1 LIKFALKSWIDVKTV
16 RDLLRADGWNEW
28 ANVETDQKKKLP
40 SPPIVKPFPKDAE
53 YIDLVKP
60 EDLGVGEKS
69 LMATIGLRR
78 SHRKY
83 SSNSLTLEELSFLLW
98 ATQGIQ
104 EVRNSGSN
112 LRTVPSGGARHSFET
127 YLAVF
132 RVDGLEQGLYR
143 YSPIDHKIVRIDSKV
158 PITQKT
164 VGDACRKQAFAGKA
178 AVVFIWTT
186 IPYRMYWRYERVTA
200 KIIAQ
205 DSGHMCQNLYLACTS
220 IGAGTCAIGAYDQNL
235 MDQLVDVNGE
245 EEFVVYVA
253 PVGKLD

>member
-1 LIKFALKSWIDVKTV
+1 LKQV
-16 RDLLRADGWNEW
+16 RQLLRADGWDDW
-28 ANVETDQKKKLP
+28 ADVETDQKKKLP
-40 SPPIVKPFPKDAE
+40 SPPIVKPFSEDTG
-53 YIDLVKP
+53 YIDLIKP
-60 EDLGVGEKS
+60 QNLDIGKMPLKV
-69 LMATIGLRR
+69 TIGMRR
-78 SHRKY
+78 SRRKY
-83 SSNSLTLEELSFLLW
+83 SNDSLSLEELSFLLW

-132 RVDGLEQGLYR
+132 RVDGLEKGLYR
-143 YSPIDHKIVRIDSKV
+143 YSPLDHKLARVDSGV
-158 PITQKT
+158 PLTKKAVT
-164 VGDACRKQAFAGKA
+164 DACRRQSFASKA
-178 AVVFIWTT
+178 AVIFFWTT

-235 MDQLVDVNGE
+235 ADKLVGVDGIH
-245 EEFVVYVA
+245 EFVVYVA
-253 PVGKLD
+253 PVGKVS

>member
-1 LIKFALKSWIDVKTV
+1 MTNQSHVDYSELTKMNDVRK
-16 RDLLRADGWNEW
+16 LLRADAWSEW
-28 ANVETDQKKKLP
+28 ADVETDQKKKLP
-40 SPPIVKPFPKDAE
+40 FPPIVKPFPEDTE
-53 YIDLVKP
+53 YIDLIKP
-60 EDLGVGEKS
+60 EDLSVGKMPLVE
-69 LMATIGLRR
+69 AIGLRR

-83 SSNSLTLEELSFLLW
+83 SNDSLTLEELSFLLW

-132 RVDGLEQGLYR
+132 RVDGLEKGLYR
-143 YSPIDHKIVRIDSKV
+143 YSPLNHKLARVVTQV

-164 VGDACRKQAFAGKA
+164 VGDACRGQAFAGKA
-178 AVVFIWTT
+178 NVVFMWTT

-220 IGAGTCAIGAYDQNL
+220 IGTGTCAIGAYDQNL
-235 MDQLVDVNGE
+235 ADRLVGVDGKD
-245 EEFVVYVA
+245 EFVVYVA
-253 PVGKLD
+253 P

>member
-1 LIKFALKSWIDVKTV
+1 MKDVRV
-16 RDLLRADGWNEW
+16 LLRADNWNQW
-28 ANVETDQKKKLP
+28 ADVETDQKQNLP
-40 SPPIVKPFPKDAE
+40 SPPIVKPFPEDAE
-53 YIDLVKP
+53 YIDLVRP
-60 EDLGVGEKS
+60 ENLD
-69 LMATIGLRR
+69 IGKMPLIEAINLRR

-83 SSNSLTLEELSFLLW
+83 SDDSLTLEELSFLLW
-98 ATQGIQ
+98 TTQGIQ

-127 YLAVF
+127 YLAIF
-132 RVDGLEQGLYR
+132 RVDSLEQGFYR
-143 YSPIDHKIVRIDSKV
+143 YEPLEHKLAQLSSQI
-158 PITQKT
+158 PITEKA
-164 VGDACRKQAFAGKA
+164 VGDACRGQSFAGKA

-220 IGAGTCAIGAYDQNL
+220 IGAGTCAIGAYNQNL
-235 MDQLVDVNGE
+235 MDRLVGVDGK

-253 PVGKLD
+253 PVGKVN